1 MFSISRGQVEQVEK
15 FVNQVN
21 VAMRMSQ
28 DHQQLSQIVDKIEA
42 YEIVEPP
49 NEECAKVIWK
59 FSCWNKQKT
68 ALVLDH
74 DPHVLIW
81 LKERHV
87 IGHACLVFI
96 YPGDLNR
103 SLKVVQVI

>member
-1 MFSISRGQVEQVEK
+1 MLSISPAQVEQVEK

-49 NEECAKVIWK
+49 NEECAKV
-59 FSCWNKQKT
+59 N
-68 ALVLDH
+68 
-74 DPHVLIW
+74 
-81 LKERHV
+81 
-87 IGHACLVFI
+87 
-96 YPGDLNR
+96 
-103 SLKVVQVI
+103 